1 MPQPQE
7 VHFNCSKEGSWHCCV
22 CKCIYTYVYKYVCV
36 YIYIYSPSDYFWP
49 GHMAYG
55 IEPGPPAVEAQNPN
69 HWITRNF
76 PTK

>member
-1 MPQPQE
+1 M
-7 VHFNCSKEGSWHCCV
+7 C
-22 CKCIYTYVYKYVCV
+22 VCV